1 MLTINLYVQVKSAR
15 TTINDTNIG
24 SSKED
29 ADDTNNDNVKRA
41 PIHVQ
46 FLVTTT
52 SSEEQPSSGSY
63 TITTTCDG
71 YYLLVSPTKKVYY
84 STMVEWSLF

>member
-63 TITTTCDG
+63 TITSDG
-71 YYLLVSPTKKVYY
+71 YLLVSEEGIFNDGE
-84 STMVEWSLF
+84 MVTFITPQ